1 MPSSKTTIQF
11 INHASV
17 RISYEDVSL
26 LSDPWYFGDAFHKG
40 WNLLVEQSTDEIMKI
55 INSITHIWISHEHP
69 DHFSISF
76 FKNYEELIKSQG
88 IVILF
93 QETNDKRVKEF
104 FTQNGFNFNELKFEQ
119 PFLISNNYKI
129 TCIKDGFY
137 DSALFIQTKD
147 KKILNLNDCYVRTE
161 SRANEIYKVTGKC
174 DILLAQFSYAA
185 WKGGKENLSW
195 RKLASK
201 EKLNDIALQVK
212 KFEPKQVIPF
222 ASFVYFS
229 NESNKYLNDSVN
241 WPKDVSNKLKHMDVF
256 VNIMKPFDYLDES
269 NSLQKIKN
277 ASDFWEKKYSN
288 ISANKYNKYNI
299 VEIDE
304 LQQCFKK
311 YQTRVFNNNN
321 KYFIK
326 FARVLSPI
334 KIFQP
339 IIIKLQ
345 DTNKTIVLD
354 IFLDSLKPS
363 NLSADLV
370 MSSESLKF
378 ILSFPFGF
386 DTLTVN
392 GCFEEEKNNGFI
404 KATKSL
410 AIENLNNIGIMF
422 SPSIFYNLTVIFMF
436 LKQLKK
442 VANKQQLN

>member
-40 WNLLVEQSTDEIMKI
+40 WNLLVEQSADEISKI
-55 INSITHIWISHEHP
+55 IKSTTHIWISHEHP

-104 FTQNGFNFNELKFEQ
+104 FIQNGFNFSELKFEK
-119 PFLISNNYKI
+119 PFQITNNYKI

-147 KKILNLNDCYVRTE
+147 KKILNLNDCNVRTE

-174 DILLAQFSYAA
+174 DILLTQFSYAA
-185 WKGGKENLSW
+185 WKGGKANLSW

-212 KFEPKQVIPF
+212 KFEPKQLIPF

-229 NESNKYLNDSVN
+229 NESNNYLNDSVN
-241 WPKDVSNKLKHMDVF
+241 WPKDVSNKLKNMDVF
-256 VNIMKPFDYLDES
+256 VNIMKPFDYLDEI
-269 NSLQKIKN
+269 NSLQKIQN
-277 ASDFWEKKYSN
+277 ATDFWEKKYSN
-288 ISANKYNKYNI
+288 ISTNKYNKYNI

-311 YQTRVFNNNN
+311 YQTRVFHNNN

-326 FARVLSPI
+326 FARVLSSN

-339 IIIKLQ
+339 ITIKLQ

-378 ILSFPFGF
+378 ILSFPFGY

-392 GCFEEEKNNGFI
+392 GCFEEENNNGFM
-404 KATKSL
+404 KATRSL
-410 AIENLNNIGIMF
+410 AIENLNNIGISF
-422 SPSIFYNLTVIFMF
+422 NPSIFYNLSAIIMF
-436 LKQLKK
+436 LKRLKG
-442 VANKQQLN
+442 VENKLKLD

>member
-40 WNLLVEQSTDEIMKI
+40 WNLLVEQSADEITKI

-76 FKNYEELIKSQG
+76 FKNYEELIKSLG

-93 QETNDKRVKEF
+93 QETKDKRVKEF
-104 FTQNGFNFNELKFEQ
+104 FTKNGFNFNELKFER
-119 PFLISNNYKI
+119 PFLINNNYKI

-147 KKILNLNDCYVRTE
+147 KKILNLNDCNVRTM
-161 SRANEIYKVTGKC
+161 SRANEIYKVTGRC
-174 DILLAQFSYAA
+174 DILLTQFSYAA
-185 WKGGKENLSW
+185 WKGGKENLNW

-212 KFEPKQVIPF
+212 AFKPKQVIPF

-229 NESNKYLNDSVN
+229 NECNKYLNDSAN
-241 WPKDVSNKLKHMDVF
+241 WPTDVSNKLKHMDVS
-256 VNIMKPFDYLDES
+256 VNIMKPFDYLEEI
-269 NSLQKIKN
+269 NSLQEKNN
-277 ASDFWEKKYSN
+277 ASDFWEKIYNN

-299 VEIDE
+299 IEIDE
-304 LQQCFKK
+304 LQQYFKK

-339 IIIKLQ
+339 IIIKLE
-345 DTNKTIVLD
+345 DTDKTIVLD
-354 IFLDSLKPS
+354 IFFDSLKPS

-378 ILSFPFGF
+378 ILSYQFGF

-392 GCFEEEKNNGFI
+392 GCFEEENNNGFI
-404 KATKSL
+404 KASKSL

-422 SPSIFYNLTVIFMF
+422 TPSIFYNLTVIFMF

-442 VANKQQLN
+442 VSNKLQ

>member
-40 WNLLVEQSTDEIMKI
+40 WSLLVELSTDEITKI

-76 FKNYEELIKSQG
+76 FKNYEELIKSLG

-93 QETNDKRVKEF
+93 QETKDKRVKEF
-104 FTQNGFNFNELKFEQ
+104 FTKNGFNFNELKFER
-119 PFLISNNYKI
+119 PFLINNNYKI

-147 KKILNLNDCYVRTE
+147 KKILNLNDCNVRTM
-161 SRANEIYKVTGKC
+161 SRANEIYKVTGRC
-174 DILLAQFSYAA
+174 DILLTQFSYAA
-185 WKGGKENLSW
+185 WKGGKENLNW

-212 KFEPKQVIPF
+212 AFKPKQVIPF

-229 NESNKYLNDSVN
+229 NECNKYLNDSAN
-241 WPKDVSNKLKHMDVF
+241 WPKDVSNKLKHMDVS
-256 VNIMKPFDYLDES
+256 VNIMKPFDYLEEI
-269 NSLQKIKN
+269 NSLQEKNN
-277 ASDFWEKKYSN
+277 ASDFWEKIYNN

-299 VEIDE
+299 IEIDE
-304 LQQCFKK
+304 LQQYFKK

-339 IIIKLQ
+339 IIIKLE
-345 DTNKTIVLD
+345 DTDKTIVLD

-392 GCFEEEKNNGFI
+392 GCFEEENNNGFI

-422 SPSIFYNLTVIFMF
+422 TPSIFYNLTVIFMF

-442 VANKQQLN
+442 VSNKLQ

>member
-26 LSDPWYFGDAFHKG
+26 LSDPWYFGDVFHKG
-40 WNLLVEQSTDEIMKI
+40 WNLLVEQSTDEIKNI

-93 QETNDKRVKEF
+93 QETNDKRIKEF

-147 KKILNLNDCYVRTE
+147 KKILNLNDCVVRTK
-161 SRANEIYKVTGKC
+161 SRANEVYKVTGKC
-174 DILLAQFSYAA
+174 DILLTQFSYAA
-185 WKGGKENLSW
+185 WKGGKANLSW
-195 RKLASK
+195 RKRASK

-212 KFEPKQVIPF
+212 KFKPKQVIPF

-256 VNIMKPFDYLDES
+256 VNIMKPFDYLDEI
-269 NSLQKIKN
+269 NSLRKIKD
-277 ASDFWEKKYSN
+277 ASDFWDKKFSN

-311 YQTRVFNNNN
+311 YQTRVFSNNS

-354 IFLDSLKPS
+354 LFLNSLKSS

-386 DTLTVN
+386 DTLTIN
-392 GCFEEEKNNGFI
+392 GCFEEENNNGFI
-404 KATKSL
+404 KVSKSL
-410 AIENLNNIGIMF
+410 AIENLNNIGIKF
-422 SPSIFYNLTVIFMF
+422 SPSIFYNLTLIFVF
-436 LKQLKK
+436 LKRLKK
-442 VANKQQLN
+442 VANKQTVN

>member
-40 WNLLVEQSTDEIMKI
+40 WNLLVEQSADEISKI
-55 INSITHIWISHEHP
+55 IKSTTHIWISHEHP

-104 FTQNGFNFNELKFEQ
+104 FIQNGFNFSELKFEK
-119 PFLISNNYKI
+119 PFQISNNYKI

-147 KKILNLNDCYVRTE
+147 KKILNLNDCNVRTE

-174 DILLAQFSYAA
+174 DILLTQFSYAA
-185 WKGGKENLSW
+185 WKGGKANLSW

-212 KFEPKQVIPF
+212 KFEPKQLIPF

-229 NESNKYLNDSVN
+229 NESNNYLNDSVS
-241 WPKDVSNKLKHMDVF
+241 WPKDVSNKLKNMDVF
-256 VNIMKPFDYLDES
+256 VNIMKPFDYLDEI
-269 NSLQKIKN
+269 NSLQKIQN
-277 ASDFWEKKYSN
+277 ATDFWEKKYSN
-288 ISANKYNKYNI
+288 ISTNKYNKYNI

-311 YQTRVFNNNN
+311 YQTRVFHNNN

-326 FARVLSPI
+326 FARVLSSN

-339 IIIKLQ
+339 ITIKLQ

-354 IFLDSLKPS
+354 IFLESLKPS

-378 ILSFPFGF
+378 ILSFPFGY

-392 GCFEEEKNNGFI
+392 GCFEEENNNGFM
-404 KATKSL
+404 KATRSL
-410 AIENLNNIGIMF
+410 AIENLNNIGISF
-422 SPSIFYNLTVIFMF
+422 NPSIFYNLSAIIMF
-436 LKQLKK
+436 LKRLKG
-442 VANKQQLN
+442 VENKLKLD